1 MDTKTFN
8 DMTLT
13 MVCDLDDQLVRHI
26 GKNLD
31 KLTAEQV
38 RALLGFVR
46 GIRTLKKLLIVFE
59 KELSYDRA
67 F

>member
-13 MVCDLDDQLVRHI
+13 MVCDFDDQLVRYI
-26 GKNLD
+26 GKNLNN
-31 KLTAEQV
+31 LTTEQV
-38 RALLGFVR
+38 TALLSFVR
-46 GIRTLKKLLIVFE
+46 GIRSLKKAMIAFE